1 MINRREFVKY
11 STVSII
17 GIAANPNAHLGLGSI
32 ESSLTIS
39 ADIINTPVHQLVK
52 LISGKK
58 LSSYEIVSSYIKR
71 IESVNHK
78 INAVVAFRP
87 EEALKEAKK
96 ADADLLKG
104 DIAGAL
110 HGIPCTIKD
119 SFDTKGIIST
129 AGTLGRVNHIPG
141 SDATVVARLKKAGAI
156 ILGKTNTPEL
166 TMEFFTDNLVYR
178 KTKNP
183 YNLAHSPGGSSGGA
197 AAIIAAAG
205 SPFDIGTDTGGSI
218 RFPAHCCG
226 VAGLK
231 PTAGRVPRT
240 GHIISFEGVPQLL
253 THVGPMARCVED
265 LDLLFR
271 VITGVDGIDPHIY
284 PVEIRDCNAIDLKNL
299 RIACYTYNN
308 IITCTEEIEAAV
320 QKVINLISNAGLNI
334 KETLPA
340 GMEQTADLS
349 NDLINSTDWLQRT
362 LERCGTEITSLNWV
376 KEAKQPSGSE
386 YNMLIE
392 KIDRYR
398 SRMLLFWNDF
408 DVLICPVSPDT
419 AQPHDTPYEGEPYY
433 SYTSAFNLTGWP
445 AVVVPVELSEKGLP
459 IGVQVVAPPWRED
472 VALAMA
478 AFVEREIGRLK
489 SPLL

>member
-1 MINRREFVKY
+1 MKINRREFVKY

-39 ADIINTPVHQLVK
+39 SDIINTPVHQLVK

-231 PTAGRVPRT
+231 PTAGRVRRAP
-240 GHIISFEGVPQLL
+240 GISF
-253 THVGPMARCVED
+253 H
-265 LDLLFR
+265 
-271 VITGVDGIDPHIY
+271 
-284 PVEIRDCNAIDLKNL
+284 LK
-299 RIACYTYNN
+299 ACHNY
-308 IITCTEEIEAAV
+308 
-320 QKVINLISNAGLNI
+320 
-334 KETLPA
+334 
-340 GMEQTADLS
+340 
-349 NDLINSTDWLQRT
+349 
-362 LERCGTEITSLNWV
+362 
-376 KEAKQPSGSE
+376 
-386 YNMLIE
+386 
-392 KIDRYR
+392 
-398 SRMLLFWNDF
+398 
-408 DVLICPVSPDT
+408 
-419 AQPHDTPYEGEPYY
+419 
-433 SYTSAFNLTGWP
+433 
-445 AVVVPVELSEKGLP
+445 
-459 IGVQVVAPPWRED
+459 
-472 VALAMA
+472 
-478 AFVEREIGRLK
+478 
-489 SPLL
+489 